1 MNAPRCLS
9 FRPVIELTLV
19 QGVLAAGISLAGL
32 GPVFPSGE
40 FPAQVPVPENNPMPP
55 RQIAPGKQ
63 LYFDPRL
70 SLTASVS
77 CVSCNRV
84 TSSGT
89 DGLLFFS
96 FGVLGRVDVP
106 RHVLTVFNAV
116 FNTVQFWD
124 GRAKSLDRPRDGTPP
139 RASSGS
145 RKLGDGPTF
154 P

>member
-1 MNAPRCLS
+1 MSFISPRHRVNLGSRRACGWHQPHGVGSCVPFRGVSSASSRAREQSNAATADC
-9 FRPVIELTLV
+9 
-19 QGVLAAGISLAGL
+19 A
-32 GPVFPSGE
+32 
-40 FPAQVPVPENNPMPP
+40 
-55 RQIAPGKQ
+55 RQATV
-63 LYFDPRL
+63 YFDPRL

-77 CVSCNRV
+77 CVSCKRV

-89 DGLLFFS
+89 VGLLFFS